1 LIASRLSVAI
11 SGDRRTA
18 LVTVRP
24 GAVGADE
31 PGSGERALRGA
42 LEQAGVTTGVLG
54 EALER
59 IGRALDE
66 PAFEVTDEIVARG
79 TVAQAGHEGRFEPAF
94 LAGIQPGHLREDG
107 TLDFFDRELLKAV
120 QKGDVLGLL
129 RPPQPGVAGC
139 LVDGTVE
146 AVPPVREAVLELGP
160 GVERGGDGVV
170 RAARSGVVA
179 YQAGTSIDVVDNHV
193 HQGPVDLRSG
203 HLRMQGSVQVKGD
216 VLTSFCVS
224 ASGDIEIS
232 GSVDGGNVHAGGDVR
247 VHGVRGERAMVCA
260 EGNLSVH
267 HAESATLYAGKL
279 LQLGEGVHA
288 QIAAGRVEVSGKL
301 RGGVTR
307 AESSV
312 SANEVGSPHGKET
325 EIAVAEPLELPVE
338 SALRS
343 LDAAK
348 TLRAAKPGV
357 GDSRSGLGGREK
369 GGKVGRVVAE
379 LQRAEIERLS
389 ARAQRRAA
397 LSRVAFIQ
405 VGRAHPGVTLHVGDR
420 KLLLEREI
428 RSTRFS
434 LDGDTGDLRMDTVVK

>member
-1 LIASRLSVAI
+1 MIASRLSVAI

-267 HAESATLYAGKL
+267 HAEAATLYAGKL
-279 LQLGEGVHA
+279 LQIAEAVHA
-288 QIAAGRVEVSGKL
+288 QIAAERVEVSGKL
-301 RGGVTR
+301 RGGRTR
-307 AESSV
+307 AESSII
-312 SANEVGSPHGKET
+312 ANEVGSAHGKET

-338 SALRS
+338 SALRA

-348 TLRAAKPGV
+348 TLRAARPGF
-357 GDSRSGLGGREK
+357 GDSRSGPGREK

-379 LQRAEIERLS
+379 LQRAEIERLG
-389 ARAQRRAA
+389 AQALRRAA
-397 LSRVAFIQ
+397 LRPIAFIQ
-405 VGRAHPGVTLHVGDR
+405 VGRAHPGVTLRIADR
-420 KLLLEREI
+420 KLLVEREI
-428 RSTRFS
+428 RAARFS
-434 LDGDTGDLRMDTVVK
+434 LDGETGDLRMDTVVK